1 MPQLAQ
7 RLGLDLADAFARNV
21 ELLADLLEGMRLAVL
36 KAEAHTQDLLLTR
49 REGGEDILELLTQK
63 RVGCLL
69 GRLRSVII
77 LNEVA
82 EMTVLFF
89 ADRRLKGDR
98 LLRDLHDLL
107 DLGNVHV
114 QLLGDLFGGRLAA
127 KRLDHAVRGAQNAV
141 NGLDHMYRDA
151 DGAGLIDWRIHQVA

>member
-1 MPQLAQ
+1 
-7 RLGLDLADAFARNV
+7 
-21 ELLADLLEGMRLAVL
+21 MRLAVL

-63 RVGCLL
+63 CVGCLL

-89 ADRRLKGDR
+89 ADRRLKETGSCAIFMISST
-98 LLRDLHDLL
+98 
-107 DLGNVHV
+107 LGTSMCSS
-114 QLLGDLFGGRLAA
+114 LATSSVVGS
-127 KRLDHAVRGAQNAV
+127 RPSV
-141 NGLDHMYRDA
+141 
-151 DGAGLIDWRIHQVA
+151 